1 MEVVSG
7 MRDQQILMDRHTV
20 KKQYDISYV
29 LFISCVAALGGFLF
43 GFDSAVINGTVNAL
57 AQAFNS
63 GSVSS
68 GFSVASVLLG
78 CVVGAF
84 YAGTLAD
91 KVGRRPMMQFAAVL
105 FLVSAWGSGIADSAT
120 EFIIYRLI
128 GGLAVGAASVL
139 APAYISEVSPAAI
152 RGRLASLQQLAIV
165 VGILM
170 AFFSNYLIARAS
182 GGAQSKWLGGYQAW
196 RWMFWAECIPASLYF
211 LLLLMV
217 PESPRYLVACGKEE
231 RAANVL
237 GRVWGRQGLENELAL
252 IRSTV
257 QRTHKPQLRD
267 LFTNGRLLP
276 IVWLGIGLSV
286 FQQFV
291 GINVVFYYGTVL
303 WQAAGFSES
312 NALLINVLSG
322 AVNISA
328 TFLAI
333 ATIDRLGRKPLLL
346 AGSIGMFL
354 SLGVLAVI
362 FGTAGKAADGTLHLG
377 HDAAV
382 GALVAAHFYIL
393 CFAFSWGPVV
403 WVLLGEIFSNRM
415 RGSALAIAA
424 AAQWLANF
432 IITMTFPI
440 LLSSVGLAGAYGF
453 YTLCAL
459 LSFFFV
465 FKWVQETRGRTL
477 EEISESTSETADT

>member
-1 MEVVSG
+1 
-7 MRDQQILMDRHTV
+7 
-20 KKQYDISYV
+20 
-29 LFISCVAALGGFLF
+29 
-43 GFDSAVINGTVNAL
+43 
-57 AQAFNS
+57 
-63 GSVSS
+63 
-68 GFSVASVLLG
+68 
-78 CVVGAF
+78 
-84 YAGTLAD
+84 
-91 KVGRRPMMQFAAVL
+91 
-105 FLVSAWGSGIADSAT
+105 
-120 EFIIYRLI
+120 
-128 GGLAVGAASVL
+128 
-139 APAYISEVSPAAI
+139 
-152 RGRLASLQQLAIV
+152 
-165 VGILM
+165 
-170 AFFSNYLIARAS
+170 
-182 GGAQSKWLGGYQAW
+182 
-196 RWMFWAECIPASLYF
+196 
-211 LLLLMV
+211 
-217 PESPRYLVACGKEE
+217 
-231 RAANVL
+231 
-237 GRVWGRQGLENELAL
+237 
-252 IRSTV
+252 
-257 QRTHKPQLRD
+257 
-267 LFTNGRLLP
+267 
-276 IVWLGIGLSV
+276 
-286 FQQFV
+286 
-291 GINVVFYYGTVL
+291 
-303 WQAAGFSES
+303 
-312 NALLINVLSG
+312 
-322 AVNISA
+322 VNISA